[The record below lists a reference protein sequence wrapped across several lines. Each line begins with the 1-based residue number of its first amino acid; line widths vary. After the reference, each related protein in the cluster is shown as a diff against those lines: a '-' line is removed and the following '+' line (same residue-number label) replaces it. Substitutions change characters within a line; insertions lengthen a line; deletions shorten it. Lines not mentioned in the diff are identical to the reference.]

1 MYRRRNTLHT
11 HKYKPSQ
18 VLQTRKWHTYEGV
31 RTFTCKGIHQYIQL
45 TPMTLQ
51 TQDREIER
59 LKYGTRGRYAERV
72 EIWHK
77 AKISKERC
85 KKKS

>member
-1 MYRRRNTLHT
+1 MHT

-45 TPMTLQ
+45 TPRTLQ
-51 TQDREIER
+51 TQDRDREVEVWYMREIHRE
-59 LKYGTRGRYAERV
+59 GRNMV
-72 EIWHK
+72 
-77 AKISKERC
+77 
-85 KKKS
+85 